1 MIKSKQRAICHTAP
15 YRYYFIDLLVLAV
28 PSGDRAAR
36 EHLCARRRLQAN
48 RVAPRKGPSTNAAS
62 DILAKRT
69 QCRPTRGRQL
79 AHPKSSAASSWFG
92 SADCQRLGM
101 FENTAMRTPEG
112 PPVRRIQPLP
122 KGPELPGRS
131 CTTPNPTCRVLATA
145 TLAAL
150 VEIDSPS
157 QGVVALFA
165 ARLSATS

>member
-157 QGVVALFA
+157 
-165 ARLSATS
+165 